1 MTWPTPYWSIG
12 DVKFYVDEQG
22 GDKPAV
28 IGEQHVLDA
37 TKSTKHHSGSMGK
50 SRRIA
55 GTLLDTSGS
64 HPILNLLESYTE
76 SDTARTLTSDLG
88 SEGSYYVMSVS
99 HERRQAVNLDVPVFR
114 VTVEL
119 KEA

>member
-1 MTWPTPYWSIG
+1 MSWPTPYWSIG
-12 DVKFYVDEQG
+12 NVKFYVDEQS

-28 IGEQHVLDA
+28 VGEQHVLDA
-37 TKSTKHHSGSMGK
+37 TNSTKHHSGSMGK

-55 GTLLDTSGS
+55 GTLVDTNGS
-64 HPILNLLESYTE
+64 HPVLNLLESYTE

-88 SEGSYYVMSVS
+88 GEGDYIVMTVQ
-99 HERRQAVNLDVPVFR
+99 HDRKQATNLSVPVYR